1 MNLTEAIILTDN
13 YKVVG
18 KKASR
23 RGDEDIILED
33 ATYTTCKDCPNSW
46 AFSGKKIFIT
56 PGEYVRIRGAYFLVN
71 GVNLLYFPYFFFQ

>member
-33 ATYTTCKDCPNSW
+33 ATYTCKDCPNHGRL
-46 AFSGKKIFIT
+46 AEKKFSLH
-56 PGEYVRIRGAYFLVN
+56 LVN
-71 GVNLLYFPYFFFQ
+71 MFVFVVPIF